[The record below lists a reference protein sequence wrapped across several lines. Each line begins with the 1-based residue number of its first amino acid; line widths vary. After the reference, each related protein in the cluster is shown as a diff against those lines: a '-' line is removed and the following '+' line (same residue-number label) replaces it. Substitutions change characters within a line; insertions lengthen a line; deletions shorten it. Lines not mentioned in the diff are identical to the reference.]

1 MRRKAVQDHFKT
13 LCKEKYADQRK
24 FWNTIRPYINSRKK
38 KSNSRIVLKE
48 NDQIMQSHVKLQK
61 LWTIS
66 FQSLLALIKQLKDFT
81 HFPHHSASGQI
92 TLNYT
97 NPIEVKEIMCN
108 MRTNKAIG
116 HDLIPARAVKDS
128 AEVLCEPY
136 CTLFN
141 YILDIGKIPK
151 QWKKGEITPVY
162 KKDCSLC
169 KDNYRPLTI
178 LPSLS
183 KVFETL
189 VHSRVS
195 PRFRNILDKFVF
207 AYRKHHGCD
216 TALLSLTEEWRKE
229 LDDQKIIGLVS
240 MDFSK
245 AFDSLQHDL
254 IVKKFKEY
262 GADERTANTVS
273 YTHLTLPTKRIV

>member
-1 MRRKAVQDHFKT
+1 MRRKAVQKHFKT
-13 LCKEKYADQRK
+13 LCKEKCADQRK
-24 FWNTIRPYINSRKK
+24 FWNTIRPYSRKK
-38 KSNSRIVLKE
+38 KNNSRIVLKE
-48 NDQIMQSHVKLQK
+48 NDQVMLEPREVAETLNDFFSNIVGTDKTTERM
-61 LWTIS
+61 
-66 FQSLLALIKQLKDFT
+66 KDFT
-81 HFPHHSASGQI
+81 HFPHDSACGQT

-128 AEVLCEPY
+128 AEVLCDPY

-141 YILDIGKIPK
+141 YILEIGKIPK

-162 KKDCSLC
+162 KKDCSLS

-183 KVFETL
+183 KFFETL

-195 PRFRNILDKFVF
+195 PRFRNILHKFVF
-207 AYRKHHGCD
+207 AYIKHHGCD

-229 LDDQKIIGLVS
+229 LDDRKIIGLVS
-240 MDFSK
+240 MDLSK
-245 AFDSLQHDL
+245 AFDSLPHDL
-254 IVKKFKEY
+254 IVKKFKGTVLTRELLISL
-262 GADERTANTVS
+262 RIIFLIANNE
-273 YTHLTLPTKRIV
+273 